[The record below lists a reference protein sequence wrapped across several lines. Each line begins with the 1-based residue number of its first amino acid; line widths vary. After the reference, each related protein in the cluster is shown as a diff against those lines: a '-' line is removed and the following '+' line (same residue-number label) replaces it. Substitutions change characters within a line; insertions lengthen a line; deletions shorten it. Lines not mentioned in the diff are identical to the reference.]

1 MTDQPKDAA
10 QRAAER
16 IDQYLKWCELD
27 YGDPTPCPEPH
38 LEEQYQGL
46 CSNDDIAL
54 IAAVIREE
62 FAADK
67 EKVCVWE
74 MLSDRN
80 WKTGCGVTFMVR
92 TFTLVTEE
100 GPCMPSLGF
109 CCNCGHRIEVHN
121 D

>member
-67 EKVCVWE
+67 EKVCE
-74 MLSDRN
+74 
-80 WKTGCGVTFMVR
+80 WKKHPNYPMRLLTDCGIVVLTITHFPA
-92 TFTLVTEE
+92 
-100 GPCMPSLGF
+100 GPPSYCLY
-109 CCNCGHRIEVHN
+109 CGHRIEVHN